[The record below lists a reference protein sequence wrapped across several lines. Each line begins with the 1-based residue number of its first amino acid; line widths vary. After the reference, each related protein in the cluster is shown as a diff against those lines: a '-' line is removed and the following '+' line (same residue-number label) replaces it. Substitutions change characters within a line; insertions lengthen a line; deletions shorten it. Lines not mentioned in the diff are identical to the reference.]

1 MTTASDARRAGNP
14 PDTRFNRPITVPRPR
29 FEDAS
34 TPDLSARARRL
45 RHARDCELPTHD
57 LETWLAH
64 HGPRMPDYPCV
75 FRASAATVASE
86 LFARYRRPA
95 AFLDDFGNIS
105 VHSEPGCA
113 QAGGHL
119 AYVVVAGIGRP
130 RRVSS
135 RLGRTWPLV
144 ELAARWDEAPTR
156 GQYVSEFRCG
166 SALCRRV
173 LPLLDRLP
181 RVFLQPVVSTNLLI
195 GGPGSGLPFHRHEQT
210 WQLQLLGRKV
220 WFLLPPGRPAT
231 ALAEVACPGVDTGST
246 RRLFS
251 LRPLPLFLC
260 AAQGSHI

>member
-1 MTTASDARRAGNP
+1 MPAPARRAAP
-14 PDTRFNRPITVPRPR
+14 STDARFNRPITVPRPG
-29 FEDAS
+29 FEDVS

-64 HGPRMPDYPCV
+64 HGPRLPDYPCV
-75 FRASAATVASE
+75 FRASAVTVASE

-95 AFLDDFGNIS
+95 AFLDDFGNVS

-119 AYVVVAGIGRP
+119 AYVVVAGAGRNP

-135 RLGRTWPLV
+135 RLGRTWPLA
-144 ELAARWDEAPTR
+144 ELAARWDDAGTAR

-181 RVFLQPVVSTNLLI
+181 RVLSAPVVSTNLLV
-195 GGPGSGLPFHRHEQT
+195 GGPGRCL
-210 WQLQLLGRKV
+210 
-220 WFLLPPGRPAT
+220 
-231 ALAEVACPGVDTGST
+231 CP
-246 RRLFS
+246 S
-251 LRPLPLFLC
+251 LRAC
-260 AAQGSHI
+260 ARPSMCFCPSS

>member
-1 MTTASDARRAGNP
+1 MSGRQPDA
-14 PDTRFNRPITVPRPR
+14 RFNRPISVPRPG

-34 TPDLSARARRL
+34 SPELSTRARRL
-45 RHARDCELPTHD
+45 RHTRDCELPTHD

-64 HGPRMPDYPCV
+64 HGQRMPDYPCV
-75 FRASAATVASE
+75 FRASAVTVASE
-86 LFARYRRPA
+86 LFARYRRPQ
-95 AFLDDFGNIS
+95 AFLADFGNVS

-119 AYVVVAGIGRP
+119 AYVVVAGAGRKP

-135 RLGRTWPLV
+135 RLGRTWPLA
-144 ELAARWDEAPTR
+144 ELAAHWDEASAR

-181 RVFLQPVVSTNLLI
+181 RVFSQPVVSTNLLV

-210 WQLQLLGRKV
+210 WQLQLLGRKT
-220 WFLLPPGRPAT
+220 WFLLPPGRPAS
-231 ALAEVACPGVDTGST
+231 ALAEATIAGVNNTRVPSFVCP
-246 RRLFS
+246 
-251 LRPLPLFLC
+251 PALPVF
-260 AAQGSHI
+260 